1 MFTDALTVAAIL
13 VPPLPPEFF
22 ANASPRPAAASEPDF
37 CALLIIA
44 AAFSISLLLITAKVC
59 ESISFTATVPPKAA
73 LLLFAL
79 LPLVKFFQ
87 EMPAAP
93 PAATIIALSLAVTVI
108 FLFSVVS
115 LAMLILTLSTSA
127 PVSPSSRL
135 IAPLPAPAIV
145 TLDCCPAAVPVAF
158 WSVGSTVCA
167 SV

>member
-79 LPLVKFFQ
+79 LSLVSFFQ

-108 FLFSVVS
+108 VLSLAS

-135 IAPLPAPAIV
+135 IAALPAPAIV
-145 TLDCCPAAVPVAF
+145 TPDCCPDGVALGI
-158 WSVGSTVCA
+158 WSVGSTFCA

>member
-22 ANASPRPAAASEPDF
+22 ASASPRPAAASEPDF

-59 ESISFTATVPPKAA
+59 ESISFTAAVPPKAA

-79 LPLVKFFQ
+79 LSLVRFFQ

-108 FLFSVVS
+108 VLS
-115 LAMLILTLSTSA
+115 LASLAILILTLSTSA
-127 PVSPSSRL
+127 PVSPSSKL
-135 IAPLPAPAIV
+135 IAALPAPAIV
-145 TLDCCPAAVPVAF
+145 TLDCFPVLA
-158 WSVGSTVCA
+158 G
-167 SV
+167 